1 MTIKEVLADAE
12 ARMAKS
18 TDALKREL
26 ATIRTG
32 RASPALLDKIRVD
45 YYGVPT
51 PVNQMANITASEAR
65 MLVIQPWERN
75 QVGPI
80 EKAILKSDLGLTP
93 TNDGNA
99 IRLAI
104 PALTEERRHDLVKLV
119 HKRVENGRISLRN
132 IRRDAQEAIRTLE
145 REKSISQDEM
155 IRARDQLQK
164 VTDAFIEQANAIG
177 QEKEAEVL
185 EV

>member
-12 ARMAKS
+12 ARMGKS

-32 RASPALLDKIRVD
+32 RATPALLDKIRVD

-65 MLVIQPWERN
+65 MLVIQPWERS

-80 EKAILKSDLGLTP
+80 EKAILKSDLGLNP

-132 IRRDAQEAIRTLE
+132 IRRDAQEAIRALE